1 MGAGRGGGGGE
12 GGHETKP
19 WIKEYLTTPFYW
31 PLSIFCLVSTMSV
44 KFLCLIYPLK
54 AELFSCYKNVNSMP
68 CVPTVSAN
76 SFIV

>member
-1 MGAGRGGGGGE
+1 MREGGWGG

-19 WIKEYLTTPFYW
+19 WIKEYLTTP
-31 PLSIFCLVSTMSV
+31 LSIFRLVSTMFV

-54 AELFSCYKNVNSMP
+54 AKLLSSTKNVNSVP

-76 SFIV
+76 SFLV